1 MIQHNGPFQ
10 KTIYLMAL
18 VKLFHCFGSW
28 GSFNCNVAIDN
39 SQGWKNLELKFLAL
53 FVDERTCLWIHG
65 TGKLYPT
72 YWLISM
78 VHVGKVTRP
87 MDPIGVS

>member
-1 MIQHNGPFQ
+1 MVLS
-10 KTIYLMAL
+10 KRLIYLMAL
-18 VKLFHCFGSW
+18 VKLFIVLEVGAHSTAMLPLTTLKDGKIWS
-28 GSFNCNVAIDN
+28 CN
-39 SQGWKNLELKFLAL
+39 FLL
-53 FVDERTCLWIHG
+53 FLLMKGTCLWIHG